1 MGCLGYDL
9 VMARTKAQVKKAK
22 AEYSRKYRREHPEKV
37 QAYNRRT
44 VQERASRNKARA
56 EVEKKV
62 GKKAIQGKEIH
73 HVDSNPMNNSK
84 KNLAVAKKGHGG
96 GTGGPNQNARKRAKK
111 KK

>member
-37 QAYNRRT
+37 LAYNRRT

-56 EVEKKV
+56 ELAKRL
-62 GKKAIQGKEIH
+62 GKSKLEGKEVH
-73 HVDSNPMNNSK
+73 HKDSNPKNNSS
-84 KNLAVAKKGHGG
+84 KNLSVAKSGHGG
-96 GTGGPNQNARKRAKK
+96 GTDGPNQNARKRAKK